1 MINLLK
7 KHKDKLYHFGICFIA
22 SIFQPWLAVGLALGK
37 EVYDWFKYGRKLG
50 LVKFLPM
57 ALQVICWLMGWV
69 YFACFFSLEGIM
81 ADDNGKNCLIGL
93 QNAKDLERVNMRFE
107 MMIEKLDKQIEG
119 LGVSMNEKFEELN
132 RKNHQVGQQV

>member
-1 MINLLK
+1 
-7 KHKDKLYHFGICFIA
+7 
-22 SIFQPWLAVGLALGK
+22 
-37 EVYDWFKYGRKLG
+37 
-50 LVKFLPM
+50 
-57 ALQVICWLMGWV
+57 
-69 YFACFFSLEGIM
+69 M

-132 RKNHQVGQQV
+132 RKISNLDNKFDSLQETMPAQINKVVDDRFKNNLFTIIKWVIVTVGGAVAIAVVVQYVMGMIF